1 MGIFIAISMG
11 LGFILFL
18 LNILLFDTFASNFTK
33 ITFGLVSLI
42 PAIGVFIMLL
52 SIGWDAS
59 HYKHSGFGSSIYT
72 NEVYVRRTKLNRW
85 LFNDI
90 NWKEWDEYIER
101 CKRFDDPES

>member
-18 LNILLFDTFASNFTK
+18 LNISLFDTFASNFNK

-42 PAIGVFIMLL
+42 PVFGVFIMFL

-59 HYKHSGFGSSIYT
+59 HYKRDGFGYSIST
-72 NEVYVRRTKLNRW
+72 NEVYVKRTKLNRW

-90 NWKEWDEYIER
+90 NWKEWDEHVKQ
-101 CKRFDDPES
+101 CKKFNDPES